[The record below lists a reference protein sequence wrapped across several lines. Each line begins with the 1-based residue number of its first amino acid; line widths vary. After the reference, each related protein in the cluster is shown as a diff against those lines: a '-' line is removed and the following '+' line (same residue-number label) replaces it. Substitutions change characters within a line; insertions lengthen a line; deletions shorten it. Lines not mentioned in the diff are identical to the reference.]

1 MTDRGI
7 SNHGEIP
14 KNIFGRRLLRDERHL
29 QMTNDPVDDRVLG
42 WEGHD
47 SHPPPAAR
55 ADHRVH
61 LVDLYHFV
69 RTAYFKILCEFKIK
83 SHDIR

>member
-1 MTDRGI
+1 
-7 SNHGEIP
+7 
-14 KNIFGRRLLRDERHL
+14 
-29 QMTNDPVDDRVLG
+29 MTNDPVDDRVLG
-42 WEGHD
+42 GEGHD

-69 RTAYFKILCEFKIK
+69 RTAYFKILCEFK
-83 SHDIR
+83 